1 MPEREEGLGYKN
13 ASDTGLRSGCHENTS
28 AREKK
33 INQLPL
39 SEGWSRRRTA
49 PPCSWHQTVIQ
60 PPQHNLG
67 CMAVPYRPF
76 PRGREG
82 TGEARA
88 AFKSKDQIFCP

>member
-1 MPEREEGLGYKN
+1 MPEREEGL
-13 ASDTGLRSGCHENTS
+13 DTRMPVILDSGLAAMKIPVPGK
-28 AREKK
+28 KK